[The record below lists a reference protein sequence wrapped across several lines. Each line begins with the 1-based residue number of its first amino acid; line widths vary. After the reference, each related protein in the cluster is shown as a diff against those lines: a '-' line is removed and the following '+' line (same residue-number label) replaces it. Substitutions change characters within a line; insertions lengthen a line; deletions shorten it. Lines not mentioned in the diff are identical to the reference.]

1 LNGSDNWFTDRRV
14 SRCVSRRDAL
24 QTLAACGAASLG
36 ASMVAAP
43 AQAQA
48 QSPAMRAKVVYP
60 SRSAANWPL
69 WIASRAGYLGA
80 EGVEAEM
87 IFGIHPA
94 GLAALVG
101 GEAQF
106 TVYGL
111 EQVMTA
117 AAREPSMVI
126 TSSYL
131 ARASFGLVANKSI
144 ASIKD
149 LKGKRIGVGRVGD
162 PLYMY
167 TVEMLNRVGIASTH
181 VTWVSSGTD
190 SATRGGMLI
199 NGQLDAALLVAPAY
213 YKLLDAPNLHMIADM
228 LNSDIPVSNVLVFS
242 RKAMAANPQ
251 MPEAVIK
258 ACAQGTKRFYEDKA
272 YAIETFRAFDPQS
285 QEKDLARLWDNYTR
299 TGAIKRVPV
308 LTKAALQPS
317 IARVAIDVPA
327 IKGVAP
333 QQYID
338 NSIVLKLI
346 KSGYYEKLFGPSVRA
361 EQAAALADAI

>member
-1 LNGSDNWFTDRRV
+1 LD
-14 SRCVSRRDAL
+14 
-24 QTLAACGAASLG
+24 
-36 ASMVAAP
+36 
-43 AQAQA
+43 
-48 QSPAMRAKVVYP
+48 
-60 SRSAANWPL
+60 
-69 WIASRAGYLGA
+69 
-80 EGVEAEM
+80 VELTFA
-87 IFGIHPA
+87 IHPA

-131 ARASFGLVANKSI
+131 TRASFGLIARKDIRSI
-144 ASIKD
+144 AD

-190 SATRGGMLI
+190 SATRGNMLL
-199 NGQLDAALLVAPAY
+199 NGQLDAALLVAPAFFR
-213 YKLLDAPNLHMIADM
+213 LLEAPGLHQIADM
-228 LNSDIPVSNVLVFS
+228 LNSDIPVANVLVFS
-242 RKAMAANPQ
+242 KKAIAAAPQ
-251 MPEAVIK
+251 LPEAVTK
-258 ACAQGTKRFYEDKA
+258 ACAQATKRFYEDRA
-272 YAIETFRAFDPQS
+272 FSIEAFRSFDPQS
-285 QEKDLARLWDNYTR
+285 QEKDVARLWDIYTKAQ
-299 TGAIKRVPV
+299 AIKRVPV

-317 IARVAIDVPA
+317 ISRVAIDVPA
-327 IKGVAP
+327 IKSLSP

-338 NSIVLKLI
+338 NSVVVRLA

-361 EQAAALADAI
+361 EQAAALADAV